1 MNIRQELDMNTY
13 WGLSEYSDAKGHRN
27 QCAPIALSLVSGIPF
42 DEAHDLLVANG
53 SRKSKTGF
61 TRNTGVKEVL
71 NTLGFKV
78 QKVDIPKGIKTN
90 ITLEGR
96 LPVEGKFLVTY
107 RGHIAAVV
115 GGKIEDW
122 LVGRR
127 IRVLEIYEVTK
138 EDSHDTVL

>member
-1 MNIRQELDMNTY
+1 MLNREIDMSTY
-13 WGLSEYSDAKGHRN
+13 WGLSEYSDGKGHRN
-27 QCAPIALSLVSGIPF
+27 QCAPIAVSLVSGVPF
-42 DEAHDLLVANG
+42 DEVHELLVENG
-53 SRKSKTGF
+53 SRESKTSF
-61 TRNTGVKEVL
+61 TRNTGAVEVL

-78 QKVDIPKGIKTN
+78 QKIDIPKGIKTN

-122 LVGRR
+122 SVGRR